1 VEVDDLPA
9 TSTYGSAK
17 ALEVEVDGD
26 DSIGVVV
33 AVARITMRL
42 IAWLDP
48 APEGSDEEA
57 QLERLE
63 SGWLNPP
70 QALETVRN
78 IVQAELSLLVF
89 AVQASK
95 HS

>member
-1 VEVDDLPA
+1 
-9 TSTYGSAK
+9 
-17 ALEVEVDGD
+17 VDGD

-78 IVQAELSLLVF
+78 IVQAELF
-89 AVQASK
+89 ASGVRSASIK
-95 HS
+95 TQLIC